1 MIYKVDTVVEKPRP
15 APCIKRPRS
24 IIQTYWAPAKSEYPI
39 AKQPQEPIIEAHWRP
54 IKLAN
59 GPATRLPIS
68 MPKAAILT
76 VKKNKYVIRWLE
88 L

>member
-39 AKQPQEPIIEAHWRP
+39 AKQPQVPIIEAHWRP

-59 GPATRLPIS
+59 GPAIRLPKS

-76 VKKNKYVIRWLE
+76 VKKNKNVIR
-88 L
+88 